1 MTDWQSSSTPLLR
14 KLENVFS
21 LSDDERR
28 AIQDLPASLADIA
41 ADKDIVREGDRP
53 SRSFFVLK
61 GLTCT
66 YKLAGEGRRQIVSF
80 HIPGDAPDLQSLYL
94 EIMDTSIATMTPCK
108 LGFVPHEALRDLCAR
123 FPRIAGAL
131 WRETLIDASIFREW
145 VTNVGQRWSVSR
157 PSGLLKDT
165 RSRSLSPRAK

>member
-28 AIQDLPASLADIA
+28 AIQDLPARLADIA

-123 FPRIAGAL
+123 FPSLL
-131 WRETLIDASIFREW
+131 WRGTGWIQFG
-145 VTNVGQRWSVSR
+145 VV
-157 PSGLLKDT
+157 KDT
-165 RSRSLSPRAK
+165 IADRSGIVRDGVAVIAAFAC